1 MAICIKS
8 GEKIFFICP
17 FFLLTMVGYYDK
29 ICSTLPIYF
38 VMGKFLKKEGIVIKT
53 EKEDQRQTDSDL
65 AQRKPPCGARFSMLS
80 RAFKRRIDERVG
92 QMGLTAV
99 QCDVLGNLHRLCFT
113 RQEVLQKDLEK
124 MSRVTHPT
132 MTDIIARLEKNGFV
146 RCEPSKTD
154 RRAKAIYP
162 TAKCEEVHAAIQAA
176 EAEVFTAISRGLTK
190 RQIEEFFRITDIMLE
205 NSRQMHC
212 CAYAGEGKTQRK
224 EQDL

>member
-17 FFLLTMVGYYDK
+17 FFLLTKVGYYDK

-99 QCDVLGNLHRLCFT
+99 QCDVLGNLHRLCLT

-132 MTDIIARLEKNGFV
+132 MTDIIDLK
-146 RCEPSKTD
+146 KTALCAAS
-154 RRAKAIYP
+154 RAKRIAGQRQFIP
-162 TAKCEEVHAAIQAA
+162 PQSAKRCMPPFRRRRRRYLLRSAA
-176 EAEVFTAISRGLTK
+176 G
-190 RQIEEFFRITDIMLE
+190 
-205 NSRQMHC
+205 
-212 CAYAGEGKTQRK
+212 
-224 EQDL
+224 

>member
-8 GEKIFFICP
+8 GKKIFFICP
-17 FFLLTMVGYYDK
+17 FFLLTKVGYYDK

-38 VMGKFLKKEGIVIKT
+38 AMGQFLKKGETVIET
-53 EKEDQRQTDSDL
+53 EKETKKQAGMTL
-65 AQRKPPCGARFSMLS
+65 VQRKPPCGARFSMLS

-92 QMGLTAV
+92 QMGLTAA
-99 QCDVLGNLHRLCFT
+99 QCDVLGNLHRLCLT

>member
-1 MAICIKS
+1 MCIKS
-8 GEKIFFICP
+8 GKKIFFICP
-17 FFLLTMVGYYDK
+17 FFLLTKVGYYDK

-38 VMGKFLKKEGIVIKT
+38 VMGKLLKKEGIVIKT
-53 EKEDQRQTDSDL
+53 EKESQRQTDSAL

-113 RQEVLQKDLEK
+113 HAEVLQKDLEK

-190 RQIEEFFRITDIMLE
+190 RQIEEFFRTTDIMLE

-212 CAYAGEGKTQRK
+212 CTHAGEGKTQRK